1 MDGIIAKLTSEKF
14 SEISSLTSENMAAT
28 VVDVDGRIA
37 IVSFP
42 DCHHRRLVNSGEA
55 GGLVDGHEVACFR
68 VTHLGGSGPA
78 ASVVAGGDPEPTDAT
93 GGRAAEVGRD
103 HVHSLTERPFAERGF
118 IFHGEVVAP
127 AGCVVVSHVVGGV
140 WLVAGG

>member
-1 MDGIIAKLTSEKF
+1 MDSIIAKLTSEKF
-14 SEISSLTSENMAAT
+14 SEISSLTSEYMSAT

-68 VTHLGGSGPA
+68 VTHLGGSGSA
-78 ASVVAGGDPEPTDAT
+78 AAVVADGDPERADAI

-103 HVHSLTERPFAERGF
+103 RVRS
-118 IFHGEVVAP
+118 
-127 AGCVVVSHVVGGV
+127 
-140 WLVAGG
+140 